1 MVLGLSAATLA
12 GYLAAIAVLMITPGP
27 DMMFVLANATRYG
40 TRAGA
45 VAALGV
51 AAGEAV
57 HVAAVV
63 GGLAAVVSASPVL
76 FAAIRWAGA
85 AYLIFLGIRAL
96 RDGRA
101 TAATTAERN
110 SRGGGA
116 FLRGLVTN
124 LLNPKMILFSVA
136 FLPQFVSPA
145 TGNVTA
151 QLVLLG
157 AIFVA
162 IQLTVDVTLGAG
174 AGRFA
179 GRVTDG
185 RWSRR
190 ISRICAVAFIALGVR
205 LATSG

>member
-1 MVLGLSAATLA
+1 MLGLSAATLA

-40 TRAGA
+40 TRAG
-45 VAALGV
+45 VIAALGV

-63 GGLAAVVSASPVL
+63 GGLAAVVTASPVL
-76 FAAIRWAGA
+76 FATIRWAGA

-101 TAATTAERN
+101 TAATAAERN

-145 TGNVTA
+145 TGDVTA

-162 IQLTVDVTLGAG
+162 VQLTVDVTLGAG

>member
-1 MVLGLSAATLA
+1 MFGLSMATLA
-12 GYLAAIAVLMITPGP
+12 GYLAAIALLMVTPGP
-27 DMMFVLANATRYG
+27 DMMFVLANAVRYG

-63 GGLAAVVSASPVL
+63 CGLAAVISASPVL
-76 FAAIRWAGA
+76 FTVIRWAGA
-85 AYLIFLGIRAL
+85 AYLIVLGVRAL
-96 RDGRA
+96 RGAGGPGVVAEGQDGRA
-101 TAATTAERN
+101 GR
-110 SRGGGA
+110 A

-136 FLPQFVSPA
+136 FLPQFVDPA
-145 TGNVTA
+145 AGGVTA

-157 AIFVA
+157 GLFVA
-162 IQLTVDVTLGAG
+162 VQLTVDVALGAG
-174 AGRFA
+174 AGRLA
-179 GRVTDG
+179 RRLADG

-190 ISRICAVAFIALGVR
+190 INRICAVTFVALGLR
-205 LATSG
+205 LAAG

>member
-1 MVLGLSAATLA
+1 MLGLSTAALA
-12 GYLAAIAVLMITPGP
+12 GYLAAIVVLMVTPGP
-27 DMMFVLANATRYG
+27 DMMFVLANAARFG
-40 TRAGA
+40 TRAGV

-63 GGLAAVVSASPVL
+63 CGLAAVVSASPVL
-76 FAAIRWAGA
+76 FTVIRWAGA
-85 AYLIFLGIRAL
+85 AYLIVLGIRAL
-96 RDGRA
+96 RDAGTPL
-101 TAATTAERN
+101 TAAPEQ
-110 SRGGGA
+110 GGVGRA

-136 FLPQFVSPA
+136 FLPQFVDPRA
-145 TGNVTA
+145 GNATA

-162 IQLTVDVTLGAG
+162 VQLTVDIALGAG
-174 AGRFA
+174 AGRLA
-179 GRVTDG
+179 GRLADR

-190 ISRICAVAFIALGVR
+190 INRFCAIAFVALGLR
-205 LATSG
+205 LAASS

>member
-1 MVLGLSAATLA
+1 MLGLSVPALA
-12 GYLAAIAVLMITPGP
+12 GYLAAIVVLMVTPGP

-40 TRAGA
+40 TRAGV

-63 GGLAAVVSASPVL
+63 FGLAAVISASPVL
-76 FAAIRWAGA
+76 FTAIRWLGA
-85 AYLIFLGIRAL
+85 AYLIILAVQAL
-96 RDGRA
+96 RGAGTSASGASQPGGRA
-101 TAATTAERN
+101 GR
-110 SRGGGA
+110 A

-136 FLPQFVSPA
+136 FLPQFVDPA
-145 TGNVTA
+145 AGNTTA

-157 AIFVA
+157 ALFVTV
-162 IQLTVDVTLGAG
+162 QLTVDIALGAG
-174 AGRFA
+174 AGRLA
-179 GRVTDG
+179 GRLADG

-190 ISRICAVAFIALGVR
+190 INRVCAVAFVALGLR
-205 LATSG
+205 LAVGS

>member
-1 MVLGLSAATLA
+1 MLGLSAATLA
-12 GYLAAIAVLMITPGP
+12 GYLAAIVVLMLTPGP

-40 TRAGA
+40 PRAGA

-63 GGLAAVVSASPVL
+63 AGLATVIAASPVL
-76 FAAIRWAGA
+76 FTAIRWAGA
-85 AYLIFLGIRAL
+85 AYLIVLGLRAL
-96 RDGRA
+96 RGTGRRAPADRPDGGAGRA
-101 TAATTAERN
+101 FR
-110 SRGGGA
+110 
-116 FLRGLVTN
+116 RGLLTN

-136 FLPQFVSPA
+136 FLPQFVRPEA
-145 TGNVTA
+145 GPVGA

-157 AIFVA
+157 AMFVA
-162 IQLTVDVTLGAG
+162 VQLTVDLALGVG

-179 GRVTDG
+179 GRWGDS

-190 ISRICAVAFIALGVR
+190 VDRLCAVAFVALGVR
-205 LATSG
+205 LAAG

>member
-1 MVLGLSAATLA
+1 MLGLSAATLA
-12 GYLAAIAVLMITPGP
+12 GYLAAIVVLMVTPGP
-27 DMMFVLANATRYG
+27 DMMFVLANAARYG
-40 TRAGA
+40 TRAGV

-63 GGLAAVVSASPVL
+63 GGLAALVSASPVL
-76 FAAIRWAGA
+76 FTAIRWIGA
-85 AYLIFLGIRAL
+85 VYLVVLGVRAL
-96 RDGRA
+96 RSAGGAVTADTEPGDRTGR
-101 TAATTAERN
+101 
-110 SRGGGA
+110 A

-136 FLPQFVSPA
+136 FLPQFVDPSA
-145 TGNVTA
+145 GSATA

-157 AIFVA
+157 ALFVA
-162 IQLTVDVTLGAG
+162 VQLTVDIALGAG
-174 AGRFA
+174 AGRLA

-190 ISRICAVAFIALGVR
+190 INRICAVAFVALGLR
-205 LATSG
+205 LAAG

>member
-1 MVLGLSAATLA
+1 MVGLSATALT
-12 GYLAAIAVLMITPGP
+12 GYLAAIVVLMVTPGP

-40 TRAGA
+40 ARAGV

-57 HVAAVV
+57 HVTAVV
-63 GGLAAVVSASPVL
+63 CGLAAAISASPVL
-76 FAAIRWAGA
+76 FAVIRWAGA
-85 AYLIFLGIRAL
+85 AYLIILGVRAL
-96 RDGRA
+96 RSTA
-101 TAATTAERN
+101 EPTAAAAGHD
-110 SRGGGA
+110 SRASRA

-145 TGNVTA
+145 SGNVTA

-157 AIFVA
+157 ALFVA
-162 IQLTVDVTLGAG
+162 VQLTVDIALGAG
-174 AGRFA
+174 AGRLA
-179 GRVTDG
+179 GRLADG

-190 ISRICAVAFIALGVR
+190 INRICAIAFVGLGLR
-205 LATSG
+205 LAASS

>member
-1 MVLGLSAATLA
+1 MLGLSVAALA
-12 GYLAAIAVLMITPGP
+12 GYLAAIVVLMVTPGP

-40 TRAGA
+40 ARSGV

-63 GGLAAVVSASPVL
+63 GGLATVISASPVL
-76 FAAIRWAGA
+76 FTAIRWAGA
-85 AYLIFLGIRAL
+85 AYLIVLGVRAACR
-96 RDGRA
+96 RDPVTADDPDRGASPGR
-101 TAATTAERN
+101 
-110 SRGGGA
+110 A

-136 FLPQFVSPA
+136 FLPQFVDPA
-145 TGNVTA
+145 AGDATA

-157 AIFVA
+157 ALFVA
-162 IQLTVDVTLGAG
+162 VQLAVDVTLGAG
-174 AGRFA
+174 AGRLA
-179 GRVTDG
+179 YRLADQ

-190 ISRICAVAFIALGVR
+190 INRLCAVAFIALGVR
-205 LATSG
+205 LAVG

>member
-1 MVLGLSAATLA
+1 MLGLSAATLA
-12 GYLAAIAVLMITPGP
+12 GYLAAIVVLMLTPGP

-40 TRAGA
+40 PRAGA

-63 GGLAAVVSASPVL
+63 AGLATVIAASPVL
-76 FAAIRWAGA
+76 FTAIRWAGA
-85 AYLIFLGIRAL
+85 AYLIVLGLRAL
-96 RDGRA
+96 RGTGRRAPADRPDGGAGRA
-101 TAATTAERN
+101 FR
-110 SRGGGA
+110 
-116 FLRGLVTN
+116 RGLLTN

-136 FLPQFVSPA
+136 FLPQFVRPEA
-145 TGNVTA
+145 GPVAA

-157 AIFVA
+157 AMFVA
-162 IQLTVDVTLGAG
+162 VQLTVDLALGVG

-179 GRVTDG
+179 GRWGDS

-190 ISRICAVAFIALGVR
+190 IDRLCAVAFVALGVR
-205 LATSG
+205 LAAG

>member
-1 MVLGLSAATLA
+1 MLGLSAATLA
-12 GYLAAIAVLMITPGP
+12 GYLAAIVVLMLTPGP

-40 TRAGA
+40 PRAGA

-63 GGLAAVVSASPVL
+63 AGLATVIAASPVL
-76 FAAIRWAGA
+76 FTAIRWAGA
-85 AYLIFLGIRAL
+85 AYLIVLGLRAL
-96 RDGRA
+96 RGAGRPGAPADRPDGGAGRA
-101 TAATTAERN
+101 FR
-110 SRGGGA
+110 
-116 FLRGLVTN
+116 RGLLTN

-136 FLPQFVSPA
+136 FLPQFVRPEA
-145 TGNVTA
+145 GPVAA

-157 AIFVA
+157 ALFVA
-162 IQLTVDVTLGAG
+162 VQLTVDLALGVG

-179 GRVTDG
+179 GRWGDS

-190 ISRICAVAFIALGVR
+190 VDRLCAVAFVALGVR
-205 LATSG
+205 LAAG

>member
-1 MVLGLSAATLA
+1 MLGLSAATLA
-12 GYLAAIAVLMITPGP
+12 GYLAAIVVLMLTPGP

-40 TRAGA
+40 ARAGA

-63 GGLAAVVSASPVL
+63 AGLATVIAASPVL
-76 FAAIRWAGA
+76 FTAIRWAGA
-85 AYLIFLGIRAL
+85 AYLIVLGLRAL
-96 RDGRA
+96 RGTGRPGV
-101 TAATTAERN
+101 AADEAD
-110 SRGGGA
+110 GGGA
-116 FLRGLVTN
+116 GRAFRRGLLTN

-136 FLPQFVSPA
+136 FLPQFVRPDA
-145 TGNVTA
+145 GPVAA

-157 AIFVA
+157 ALFVA
-162 IQLTVDVTLGAG
+162 VQLTVDLALGVG

-179 GRVTDG
+179 RRWGDS

-190 ISRICAVAFIALGVR
+190 VDRLCAVAFVALGVR
-205 LATSG
+205 LAAG

>member
-1 MVLGLSAATLA
+1 MLGLSAATLA
-12 GYLAAIAVLMITPGP
+12 GYLAAIVVLMLTPGP

-40 TRAGA
+40 PRAGA

-63 GGLAAVVSASPVL
+63 AGLATLIAASPVL
-76 FAAIRWAGA
+76 FTAIRWAGA
-85 AYLIFLGIRAL
+85 AYLIVLGLRAL
-96 RDGRA
+96 RGTGRRAPADRPDGGAGRA
-101 TAATTAERN
+101 FR
-110 SRGGGA
+110 
-116 FLRGLVTN
+116 RGLLTN

-136 FLPQFVSPA
+136 FLPQFVRPEA
-145 TGNVTA
+145 GPVAA

-157 AIFVA
+157 AMFVA
-162 IQLTVDVTLGAG
+162 VQLTVDLALGVG

-179 GRVTDG
+179 GRWGDS

-190 ISRICAVAFIALGVR
+190 VDRLCAVAFVALGVR
-205 LATSG
+205 LAAG